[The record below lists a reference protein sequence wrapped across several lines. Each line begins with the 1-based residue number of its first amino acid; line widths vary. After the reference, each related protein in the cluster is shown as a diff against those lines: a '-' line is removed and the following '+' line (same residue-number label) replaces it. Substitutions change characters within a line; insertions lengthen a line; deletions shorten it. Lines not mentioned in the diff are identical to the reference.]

1 MSKYVIKNCPALIK
15 EAFQNNQIDGIARTT
30 QIRKNLCFYNT
41 SLQCENINDCVM
53 KKIVERLIK
62 VCNENLCS
70 RCDGCDWE
78 NGCGDKS
85 CGTYQANDILTNLLD
100 IEECE

>member
-1 MSKYVIKNCPALIK
+1 MSDKKIMIRNCPNITFIDFWRLDKSKSSYCKLKNC
-15 EAFQNNQIDGIARTT
+15 G
-30 QIRKNLCFYNT
+30 
-41 SLQCENINDCVM
+41 CENYTGCVM
-53 KKIVERLIK
+53 KRIVERLIK
-62 VCNENLCS
+62 VCEENLCS

-100 IEECE
+100 IEEYE

>member
-1 MSKYVIKNCPALIK
+1 MSKYVIKNCPALG
-15 EAFQNNQIDGIARTT
+15 FQIGYYCSDMADYC
-30 QIRKNLCFYNT
+30 KNCT
-41 SLQCENINDCVM
+41 DCLL

-62 VCNENLCS
+62 VCQENLCS

-85 CGTYQANDILTNLLD
+85 CGTYQANEILTNLLD

>member
-1 MSKYVIKNCPALIK
+1 MSKYTIKNCENYDP
-15 EAFQNNQIDGIARTT
+15 F
-30 QIRKNLCFYNT
+30 
-41 SLQCENINDCVM
+41 LQEPTCNKYPCDCQTKTDCVM

-62 VCNENLCS
+62 VCEENLCS

-100 IEECE
+100 IEEVE